1 MANLFFT
8 RQAWRPPSGTL
19 YWMDRPM
26 ADLSREELLEVVAE
40 LYEHVEGL
48 RADRDRWRSAG
59 DPLAYMLMPS
69 PASS

>member
-48 RADRDRWRSAG
+48 RADRDR
-59 DPLAYMLMPS
+59 
-69 PASS
+69 